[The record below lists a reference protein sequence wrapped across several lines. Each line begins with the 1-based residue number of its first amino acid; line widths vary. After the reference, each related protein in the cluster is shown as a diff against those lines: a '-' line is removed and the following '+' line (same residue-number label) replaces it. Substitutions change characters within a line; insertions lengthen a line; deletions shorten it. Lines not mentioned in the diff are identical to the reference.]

1 MTTTAIEVT
10 GGVDTHR
17 DTHHAAALD
26 QVGRLLGTREFS
38 AEPAGHQQLLAWLES
53 FGTVTRIGV
62 EGTGCYGAGLTRFLR
77 RRRLQVVEV
86 NRPDRRTRRLRGKSD
101 PLDAES
107 AARRALAARRRGAG
121 PRRRVAGR
129 GSRVC
134 RAGRPRS
141 CRLRYRPVP
150 QRPGP

>member
-1 MTTTAIEVT
+1 MHERTDTTSMTTTAIEVT

-86 NRPDRRTRRLRGKSD
+86 NRPDRRARRLRGKSD

-107 AARRALAARRRGAG
+107 AARRGW
-121 PRRRVAGR
+121 
-129 GSRVC
+129 
-134 RAGRPRS
+134 
-141 CRLRYRPVP
+141 PV
-150 QRPGP
+150 RTG